1 MSDAWSNVID
11 AEFKLDRIETNAQFA
26 QIMSPNE
33 PIAIVTLSIQIG
45 ETEGMINI
53 CIPHIVIE
61 PISNQLTTKYWFK
74 SQVAEESD
82 KKKTNVISK
91 QLGSTKINLRAIL
104 GETYITVNDFIGL
117 QKGDVICLDRKV
129 DEDIDIMI
137 ENTKKFK
144 GIVGLKNNN
153 LAVQITNIEE
163 GGL

>member
-1 MSDAWSNVID
+1 M
-11 AEFKLDRIETNAQFA
+11 
-26 QIMSPNE
+26 
-33 PIAIVTLSIQIG
+33 
-45 ETEGMINI
+45 
-53 CIPHIVIE
+53 
-61 PISNQLTTKYWFK
+61 
-74 SQVAEESD
+74 AEESD

-144 GIVGLKNNN
+144 V
-153 LAVQITNIEE
+153 
-163 GGL
+163 